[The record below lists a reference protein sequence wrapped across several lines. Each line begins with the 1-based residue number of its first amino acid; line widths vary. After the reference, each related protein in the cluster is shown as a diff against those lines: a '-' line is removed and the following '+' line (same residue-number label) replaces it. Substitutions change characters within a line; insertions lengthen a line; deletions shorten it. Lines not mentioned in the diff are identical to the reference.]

1 MSASLF
7 MEKSL
12 DFLAKV
18 RETQLDKIRQAAA
31 LITESINAGGLLH
44 VFGTGHSQI
53 IAEEAYSRAGG
64 LIFVNAI
71 LEPGLLLHEGAA
83 KSSAVEKVPGLAR
96 ALLTSQPL
104 KKGET
109 IIIISNSGRNA
120 VPIETAMLA
129 REKGLKVIAIT
140 SMAHTQK
147 VKSRH
152 ESGKKLYELADV
164 VIDNCG
170 VPGDAILSR
179 PGVEAP
185 FCATST
191 LTGVYII
198 QALIAEVIEML
209 AAAGKDVPVLMS
221 GNLDGSAEYNAR
233 MAEPYLDRLPELA
246 VFRKNERT

>member
-18 RETQLDKIRQAAA
+18 RETQSENIRKAAA

-64 LIFVNAI
+64 LIFVNPI
-71 LEPGLLLHEGAA
+71 LEPGLLLHEGAV
-83 KSSAVEKVPGLAR
+83 KSGAVEKVPGLAR
-96 ALLTSQPL
+96 ALLANQSL
-104 KKGET
+104 REGET
-109 IIIISNSGRNA
+109 IIIISNSGRNP

-129 REKGLKVIAIT
+129 KEKGLKVIAIT

-147 VKSRH
+147 VESRH
-152 ESGKKLYELADV
+152 ESCKKLYELADV

-170 VPGDAILSR
+170 VPGDAFLTR
-179 PGVEAP
+179 DGVAAP

-198 QALIAEVIEML
+198 QALMAEVIDML
-209 AAAGKDVPVLMS
+209 AAAGKDVPVLRS

-233 MAEPYLDRLPELA
+233 MVEPYLDRIPELA
-246 VFRKNERT
+246 AFRNK